1 MSKDIVLT
9 PDDVAEI
16 VAIIDGTSYEY
27 IDVSTRRFSLRI
39 ARSGEGWT
47 QDWTWERGDTAPVA
61 VAALAPV
68 GEVEAEATDGSIGVR
83 PPLPGVFYCAP
94 QPGAAPF
101 VKEGDVVTA
110 ETVIGIIE
118 TMKLMN
124 PVHAGVSGVVQ
135 AILIDNGVQVDP
147 DTIIL
152 RVQPEAR

>member
-1 MSKDIVLT
+1 MSKEIILT

-16 VAIIDGTSYEY
+16 IAIIDGTSYEH
-27 IDVSTRRFSLRI
+27 IDISTRRFSLRL

-47 QDWTWERGDTAPVA
+47 QDWTWDRGDAAPVA
-61 VAALAPV
+61 VAPTAV
-68 GEVEAEATDGSIGVR
+68 SDEVETEATDGSIAVR

-94 QPGAAPF
+94 QPGAEPF
-101 VKEGDVVTA
+101 VKVGDIVTA

-124 PVHAGVSGVVQ
+124 PVHAGAVGVVQ

-152 RVQPEAR
+152 RIVPEVR